1 MKKYNNKNSRNSG
14 NNFRKPRN
22 LPVPRV
28 TEIHVIDQEPIKVPR
43 LEYNRLIAVE
53 SAMDIMRTILA
64 TKKYPDGDMLRAI
77 AGVALLEDKHE

>member
-1 MKKYNNKNSRNSG
+1 MKKCNNRNYR
-14 NNFRKPRN
+14 NNFQKRQPA
-22 LPVPRV
+22 PQV
-28 TEIHVIDQEPIKVPR
+28 TEIHVIDQEAIKVPR
-43 LEYNRLIAVE
+43 LEYNRMIAEE